1 MMDKMKVIKKYIEQ
15 CNMLANLL
23 GEFVYKYNEAIAEA
37 GKTYYLKDMYK
48 KERQLNEL
56 VGELKLNG
64 IDVDLEKVE
73 YSGDKIIKRNGKE
86 YIMCYGLKGHKSIKD
101 MVVKFPNITQKKS
114 VVMGT
119 LKDAEEFDRSAK
131 SEMKYTYID
140 ERIVYLIG
148 AMESMCR
155 KMSYYFA

>member
-1 MMDKMKVIKKYIEQ
+1 MDKMRVIKKYIEK
-15 CNMLANLL
+15 CNMLSSLL
-23 GEFVYKYNEAIAEA
+23 GEFVYKYNASVMEA
-37 GKTYYLKDMYK
+37 GKTYYLKDLYK
-48 KERQLNEL
+48 KEKLLNEL
-56 VGELKLNG
+56 IGELTLNG
-64 IDVDLEKVE
+64 LEVEIDKVE
-73 YSGDKIIKRNGKE
+73 YSGDKIIKRDGKD

-101 MVVKFPNITQKKS
+101 MVVKFPNINQKKS

>member
-1 MMDKMKVIKKYIEQ
+1 MDKMKVFKKYIEQ
-15 CNMLANLL
+15 CNMLSTLL
-23 GEFVYKYNEAIAEA
+23 GEFVYKYN
-37 GKTYYLKDMYK
+37 
-48 KERQLNEL
+48 
-56 VGELKLNG
+56 
-64 IDVDLEKVE
+64 LEKVE
-73 YSGDKIIKRNGKE
+73 YSGDKIINRDGKD

-131 SEMKYTYID
+131 SEMKYAYID